1 MLGFHMHAMT
11 VQFYINFSGTRLLTS
26 CQSGLT
32 CKATHATH
40 RVQVNPLDR
49 AATVGLEQ
57 LTDIPGTVRYFLR
70 SAPEMLEEALAMNWN
85 DFAKQLDLLRLVR
98 LIAAITS

>member
-1 MLGFHMHAMT
+1 ML
-11 VQFYINFSGTRLLTS
+11 INAELGRARLCLCPTNNA
-26 CQSGLT
+26 G
-32 CKATHATH
+32 KPGM
-40 RVQVNPLDR
+40 QVNPLER

-57 LTDIPGTVRYFLR
+57 LADLPGTVRYFLR

-98 LIAAITS
+98 AKSHALAPDRTLLFASA